1 MSLSRRVFLAAFAIA
16 ACLALPSQESSATSR
31 PRKQVALAKKE
42 AMATFKEKHGQVIRL
57 VKRKASSKTIERKVD
72 QLLDYEWL
80 AQSALGGPKR
90 FEKRCYPKCADFQEL
105 LTRLIRENYLKRI
118 RLSDRGKVEYVGED
132 KRARAS
138 KVTTRVSFTK
148 NGRQQVIE
156 VAYVMHKV
164 DGAWQVRDI
173 ITDGVSLARNY
184 KYEFNKVLRDGG
196 IDELMRRLEDK
207 LKTLAKTPALK
218 SSRTK
223 PGK

>member
-1 MSLSRRVFLAAFAIA
+1 MFLSRRVSLAAFAVA
-16 ACLALPSQESSATSR
+16 ACLALPHQESSAGAR
-31 PRKQVALAKKE
+31 PPRKAAMARKE
-42 AMATFKEKHGQVIRL
+42 AMATFKDKHGQVIKL
-57 VKRKASSKTIERKVD
+57 VKRKASAKTLERKVD

-90 FEKRCYPKCADFQEL
+90 FRKRCEPRCDEFQTL

-118 RLSDRGKVEYVGED
+118 RLSDRGDVEYVGED

-138 KVTTRVSFTK
+138 KVTTRVSFEK

-184 KYEFNKVLRDGG
+184 KYEFNKVLREGG
-196 IDELMRRLEDK
+196 IDELMRRLQAK
-207 LKTLAKTPALK
+207 LDTLAETPTLE
-218 SSRTK
+218 SRRTRGRK
-223 PGK
+223 